1 MIAPETGTF
10 GRICSMS
17 NRTSSYVIIFLGLFF
32 GVHSTFLAQND
43 IGSVSELR
51 KDARKAFEEE
61 DYGVAIKLYS
71 RLLSV
76 DIKDPDYN
84 YHYGVCLIFASP
96 EKEEAVKYLEK
107 GTKDP
112 SVDKEV
118 FFYYGRALQ
127 INYRFNDAIAQ
138 YSKYKSL
145 VSEKEAKK
153 MQVDHMI
160 ETCKNG
166 KTLLRKI
173 TDIQVLDKKS
183 LDDKDFFRSYDLSD
197 IGGRLL
203 VKPDEFKTP
212 LDKKKKENSIIFLS
226 PDKNEI
232 YFSSYGNSD
241 ENGKDIYVIK
251 RLPSG
256 EYGKPVSLGY
266 PINTEFDEDYPFL
279 HPNGKVLYFASKGH
293 NSMGGYDIFKSERNE
308 ETGTW
313 GKPVNVDF
321 AINSPDDDIMFVTDK
336 DEKNAYFAS
345 RRASEQ
351 GRIDVYHINLQRRPV
366 DVCVFRGTFIPQKT
380 DQGKA
385 AKITVKNVDVNE
397 VEAVVRAGDGD
408 GGYSLNLPNGGK
420 FLITVETPEGDIQ
433 SDVLIIPQQF
443 ETVPIRQEIAYTDG
457 KMHLNTFFGQANP
470 DDDNYSLAMELIRDK
485 AKLDVNMSKDAGAS
499 TTAEKQDTTPKT
511 DSSAVAGT
519 KGHKNLTNDDL
530 IKIAEQDALD
540 IDKEAKDARETA
552 DKALVLVNEK
562 NEKVL
567 DLNKKLQEATATTD
581 ATTDP
586 SQKQIEQA
594 RADALE
600 VQANTAQTEAVAANS
615 FYRSLDADATK
626 KQKES
631 ELSAQYAKDL
641 ADAIRSKSKD
651 AMQKLD
657 AQKEAIDKLSEEKS
671 GADDV
676 EASIR
681 RDAAAKQQ
689 DVSKARDESSKL
701 KDDISGIGAEI
712 INLDH
717 ERGETK
723 NDQLKEG
730 IDNQINGL
738 REEIKAKERDLAAN
752 DLTLGKLQKEAEN
765 LNNQAYLVHQM
776 NEKIKSGQVTASD
789 GSIDKDKLNE
799 QISAYH
805 PKATSPANDQSA
817 GSDSTHGARTVTYEA
832 PLDKTSGTAT
842 TKMDSTHQAA
852 SGTGSDKTTGTSIAG
867 TVPAPSGDGATSK
880 QTDKTTS
887 TGPVTPA
894 SAKSSDSLVS
904 APAID
909 ARYTQTLA
917 DASARTGTAEKEQAK
932 ADVYKAWSDD
942 LNTAIEKKTTEL
954 KNTDE
959 PSKKKKL
966 EDDIAILVKDQQEK
980 QELATTTAASAS
992 KLKTE
997 STTPVAVKKT
1007 DSIPATAT
1015 AVEVK
1020 KADSTGTAASTAKA
1034 PAYAAKYQQRVV
1046 AGDSAGRPFEKAEA
1060 KADVYKEW
1068 TAAIRTDIA
1077 TKKEEL
1083 KQTSVPEE
1091 KKELKKEIKEL
1102 EKEADEKEKLEKENR
1117 TASEKLKKDDHTPAP
1132 VLASHTAYETDF
1144 TNKLEE
1150 SDSLR
1155 NQDSKDSA
1163 KSVLY
1168 KNWSVAIQKDID
1180 TRKGNLDG
1188 IKDPDKKKAE
1198 EQTIA
1203 DLETEQVGK
1212 QAAAR
1217 RLDESIAK
1225 KKGYAPTT
1233 AEKQGPPDTAL
1244 VHSDFKSPQAVASDK
1259 QKTLQEWDAMV
1270 LNRKADSVATV
1281 ANTLQGDARDQKLK
1295 EASGLKDQAKKKE
1308 LGAIKSESDAGVAEY
1323 SVNDQ
1328 KLKQYSTQ
1336 PGAESNPS
1344 LTQAEAMNDA
1354 SKAYHEKAVKLRS
1367 DADKSISDYAREESL
1382 KGAEENEKKA
1392 ISNQE
1397 KAMDLYAAAYP
1408 GLKITQPEPVKDAV
1422 ATGVNKTDAA
1432 TATESVKTDINKTQ
1446 PTSSGT
1452 NPVATGTDSVAHAKE
1467 LQAQQ
1472 TAREEKLKQSEP
1484 YKNYVKLKEQID
1496 ADQVV
1501 VTSNNKTADKYQLQ
1515 AQEYMREYGRL
1526 MKDTVSQPDAAS
1538 KTASINKAKE
1548 YEDLAD
1554 RNYYSADSARA
1565 IARDRN
1571 NKITTTRNKSDEILA
1586 SMDQESKATMVAMV
1600 EKELNPVLTAAVPDH
1615 KNDLTSGTPAIDKS
1629 SGDGNPVKT
1638 ETHETHET
1646 HEAIA
1651 SGTPPVDHTAT
1662 PVNPGKTETHETVTS
1677 GTPPVDHTATP
1688 VNPGKTETHE
1698 TAASG
1703 TPPVD
1708 HTDTPVN
1715 PGKTETHETAAS
1727 GTPPVDHS
1735 ATPVKP
1741 VKPGKTETHE
1751 TVATA
1756 TKPHTTHTTN
1766 PANPGKTESH
1776 ETAAVHP
1783 ATDTE
1788 PVKIGAG
1795 ESFMITA
1802 VESVPKRIPVDP
1814 KLPDGLLFKVQ
1825 IGAFRHEMS
1834 GDKFKGLNPLTAET
1848 TPQGFYRYT
1857 AGVFTHFE
1865 AADKAKNDIRSLGFN
1880 DAFIVAF
1887 YNGKRISV
1895 NDAMA
1900 MIKNPSAPISDN
1912 TSGVNPAGFPV
1923 PQPRNKIKKDS
1934 LAAGVATGTT
1944 DVTEPPHTATT
1955 EHSDNVLPAISH
1967 ENPGAIAKTTN
1978 VATIQ
1983 GLFYAVQVGVFSN
1996 PVSNEKLHGIQPLN
2010 SEKMAN
2016 GNMRY
2021 TTGQYA
2027 NLTTAESARAKMI
2040 ALGVK
2045 DAFIVAY
2052 YNGKRLS
2059 VDEAKKL
2066 GAGGASVVT
2075 PAPSPSPVEPVNT
2088 GGGAVTNPEP
2098 VHENPV
2104 VTPPSVSGVNQLP
2117 SSAVVNTGAAPDYSR
2132 FDNKE
2137 IEMTKSD
2144 TGVVY
2149 KVQIGAFHD
2158 EVPLDIANKFLLL
2171 SKRGVRNS
2179 KDENGLTVFTIGSVR
2194 NFEDAQFLKQEA
2206 IAKGIPDAFI
2216 LAFRDGKKISLSEA
2230 RGTH

>member
-1 MIAPETGTF
+1 LIAPETGTF

-32 GVHSTFLAQND
+32 GVHSAFLAQND

-71 RLLSV
+71 RLLSA

-336 DEKNAYFAS
+336 DERNAYFAS

-366 DVCVFRGTFIPQKT
+366 DVCVFRGTYIPQKP

-397 VEAVVRAGDGD
+397 VEAMVRAGDGD

-499 TTAEKQDTTPKT
+499 ATAEKQDTTPKT

-631 ELSAQYAKDL
+631 ELSTQYAKDL

-689 DVSKARDESSKL
+689 EVSKARDESSKL
-701 KDDISGIGAEI
+701 KEDISGIGAEI

-805 PKATSPANDQSA
+805 PKVTSPANDQSA
-817 GSDSTHGARTVTYEA
+817 GSDSTHGVRTVTYEA
-832 PLDKTSGTAT
+832 PLDKTPGTAA
-842 TKMDSTHQAA
+842 TKIDSTHNAA
-852 SGTGSDKTTGTSIAG
+852 SGTGVDKTTGTTIAG
-867 TVPAPSGDGATSK
+867 TVPTTSGDGATSK
-880 QTDKTTS
+880 QTDKTTA
-887 TGPVTPA
+887 TGPETTT

-917 DASARTGTAEKEQAK
+917 DVATRPGTAEKEQAK

-942 LNTAIEKKTTEL
+942 LNVALEKKTTEL
-954 KNTDE
+954 KNTDD

-966 EDDIAILVKDQQEK
+966 EDDIAVLVKDQQEK
-980 QELATTTAASAS
+980 QELATTTAVSAA

-997 STTPVAVKKT
+997 SITPVIAKKT
-1007 DSIPATAT
+1007 DSIPATTT
-1015 AVEVK
+1015 AVEVR
-1020 KADSTGTAASTAKA
+1020 KADSTAATTASSAKA
-1034 PAYAAKYQQRVV
+1034 PAYASKYQQRVV

-1102 EKEADEKEKLEKENR
+1102 EKDAEEKEKQEKENR
-1117 TASEKLKKDDHTPAP
+1117 VAAEKLKKEDHTPAP
-1132 VLASHTAYETDF
+1132 VLVSHTAYETDF

-1180 TRKGNLDG
+1180 TRKQNLDG

-1203 DLETEQVGK
+1203 DLETEQIGK

-1244 VHSDFKSPQAVASDK
+1244 VHSDFKSPQAVTSDK

-1281 ANTLQGDARDQKLK
+1281 ASTLQGDARDQKLK

-1308 LGAIKSESDAGVAEY
+1308 LGAIKSESDAGAAEY

-1336 PGAESNPS
+1336 PGAGSNPS

-1397 KAMDLYAAAYP
+1397 KAMDMYAAAYP
-1408 GLKITQPEPVKDAV
+1408 GLKITQPEPVKDAI
-1422 ATGVNKTDAA
+1422 ASGVNKTDA
-1432 TATESVKTDINKTQ
+1432 TATEPAKTDINKTE
-1446 PTSSGT
+1446 PPAAGT
-1452 NPVATGTDSVAHAKE
+1452 NPVTTATDPAAHAKE

-1484 YKNYVKLKEQID
+1484 YKNYIKLKEQID

-1571 NKITTTRNKSDEILA
+1571 NKITTTRSKSDEILA
-1586 SMDQESKATMVAMV
+1586 SLDQESKATMVAMV
-1600 EKELNPVLTAAVPDH
+1600 EKELNPALTAAVPDH

-1638 ETHETHET
+1638 ETHEAVTSGTPPVDHTATPVNPGKAET
-1646 HEAIA
+1646 HEAVTSGTPPVDHTA
-1651 SGTPPVDHTAT
+1651 TPVNPGKTETHEATSGTPPVDHTAT
-1662 PVNPGKTETHETVTS
+1662 PVNPGKTETHETVAT
-1677 GTPPVDHTATP
+1677 GTKPHTT
-1688 VNPGKTETHE
+1688 
-1698 TAASG
+1698 
-1703 TPPVD
+1703 

-1715 PGKTETHETAAS
+1715 PGKTESNEAAR
-1727 GTPPVDHS
+1727 
-1735 ATPVKP
+1735 
-1741 VKPGKTETHE
+1741 
-1751 TVATA
+1751 
-1756 TKPHTTHTTN
+1756 
-1766 PANPGKTESH
+1766 
-1776 ETAAVHP
+1776 VHP
-1783 ATDTE
+1783 ATATE
-1788 PVKIGAG
+1788 PVRIGAG

-1865 AADKAKNDIRSLGFN
+1865 AADKAKNDIRSLGFS

-1900 MIKNPSAPISDN
+1900 MIKNPSAPIADN
-1912 TSGVNPAGFPV
+1912 TSGVNPAGYPT

-1944 DVTEPPHTATT
+1944 DATEPPHTATT
-1955 EHSDNVLPAISH
+1955 EHSDNTLPAISH
-1967 ENPGAIAKTTN
+1967 ENPAAIAKTTN
-1978 VATIQ
+1978 VASIQ

-2027 NLTTAESARAKMI
+2027 NLTTAEAARAKMI
-2040 ALGVK
+2040 VLGVK

-2066 GAGGASVVT
+2066 GDGGTSVMT
-2075 PAPSPSPVEPVNT
+2075 PTPTLSPVEPVNT
-2088 GGGAVTNPEP
+2088 HEGAVTRPEP

-2104 VTPPSVSGVNQLP
+2104 VTPPVVSGGNQLP
-2117 SSAVVNTGAAPDYSR
+2117 SSAVVNTGATPDYSR

-2137 IEMTKSD
+2137 IETTKSD

-2216 LAFRDGKKISLSEA
+2216 LAFRDGKKISVSEA
-2230 RGTH
+2230 RETH